1 MKVIN
6 VAAVEAI
13 LKDAKVKNAAELF
26 EQIMAQSKEQS
37 FGVSAN
43 PPKEIDG
50 VLHYFCRYTAK
61 YYPKEEMVFSNGKS
75 KGYSKIGISAW
86 TKVNT
91 AIKKLDSAIADCI
104 QQDDLDTAKMLN
116 NKRQVLK
123 DALNSPSTYENIV
136 DGKVQLT
143 IL

>member
-1 MKVIN
+1 MKIVN

-26 EQIMAQSKEQS
+26 EQIIAQSREQS
-37 FGVSAN
+37 FGASAN

-50 VLHYFCRYTAK
+50 VTHYYCRYTAK
-61 YYPKEEMVFSNGKS
+61 YYPLEQMVVSNGKS

-86 TKVNT
+86 TKVNA
-91 AIKKLDSAIADCI
+91 AIKKLDAQIADCLR
-104 QQDDLDTAKMLN
+104 DDTLEKAKELN
-116 NKRQVLK
+116 IKRQMLK
-123 DALNSPSTYENIV
+123 DALNQPSTYENIV
-136 DGKVQLT
+136 DGKVQLS